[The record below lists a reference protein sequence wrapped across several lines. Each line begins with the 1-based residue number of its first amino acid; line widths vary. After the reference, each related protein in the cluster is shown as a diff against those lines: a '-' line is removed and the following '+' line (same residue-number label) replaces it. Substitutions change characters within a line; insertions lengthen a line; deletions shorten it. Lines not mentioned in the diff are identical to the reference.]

1 MSDKSFSIARR
12 SLQVLAAA
20 SLTALVTVL
29 IAVVLTQSALPGQ
42 FTDPGAVVRWG
53 TPIVKLIMNFSMAI
67 TIGTLVFSAFAANPE
82 QQRRLQPLASWSA
95 AIWLLSA
102 AIYFVMTYL
111 SAAGITISY
120 GPEFSQGLWLFASEI
135 ELGVLLAW
143 NIGFAFVASLSTIM
157 FPSGRM
163 IAVNAAIAIAGLYP
177 LAESGHASSD
187 IGHAVAVNSMLMH
200 LVGISVWVGGL
211 VALYS
216 IYFDDSQKRLVLVKR
231 YSTLALFA
239 FILVAVSGLTGGFIR
254 LYQPSDLL
262 TNYGLLLLAKAAI
275 LVLLG
280 LFGVWHRLRLIRSIE
295 TGSKSFI
302 RIVGVEVAVMGVALG
317 LATALARTAPPIN
330 PKQFEA
336 LTPAQIL
343 TGDLLPPELT
353 ELSWGTVWDFDI
365 LWLTV
370 SLLAIALYLNGVRI
384 LHSRGDKWPVS
395 RTLSWVAGM
404 LVLLY
409 VTNGAPNAYQEYLFS
424 VHMVGHMILSM
435 LIPVLLV
442 PGAPITLL
450 SRAQAPR
457 TDGSKGLREWAL
469 WAVHTPYAWLIS
481 HPVFAGLNFALSLVM
496 FYYTPLFRWATE
508 QHLGHQWMIV
518 HFLITGYLFV
528 QSLMG
533 VDPQPHK
540 PPFPVKLML
549 LIGTM
554 AFHAFFGLGLMNEK
568 SLLLAD
574 WFGSM
579 GRTWGDDPLADQAI
593 GGAFAWGVGEI
604 PTLIITLVVVYQW
617 SQSDVRERRRLDR
630 ASDRGGNQ
638 DVEDYNKMLEERAK
652 RQDKRR

>member
-1 MSDKSFSIARR
+1 MTASVARR
-12 SLQVLAAA
+12 SLAALAIAA
-20 SLTALVTVL
+20 LTALVTLL
-29 IAVVLTQSALPGQ
+29 IALVLTGSTQPGQ
-42 FTDPGAVVRWG
+42 FSDPGAVVRWG
-53 TPIVKLIMNFSMAI
+53 TPIVKLIMNFSMAL
-67 TIGTLVFSAFAANPE
+67 TIGALAFSAFAANPE
-82 QQRRLQPLASWSA
+82 QQKRLQPIASWAA

-102 AIYFVMTYL
+102 ASYFVMTYL

-120 GPEFSQGLWLFASEI
+120 GPEFSSGLWLFATEI

-143 NIGFAFVASLSTIM
+143 NLAFAFILSLSTIM

-163 IAVNAAIAIAGLYP
+163 IAVNTALGIAGLYP

-187 IGHAVAVNSMLMH
+187 IGHAIAVNSMLMH

-211 VALYS
+211 IALFA
-216 IYFDDSQKRLVLVKR
+216 IYFDEPDQRSVLVKR

-239 FILVAVSGLTGGFIR
+239 FILVAISGLTGGFIR
-254 LYQPSDLL
+254 LYQPTDLL
-262 TNYGLLLLAKAAI
+262 SDYGLLLITKAAV
-275 LVLLG
+275 LVVLG
-280 LFGVWHRLRLIRSIE
+280 LFGAWHRLKLIRSIE
-295 TGSKSFI
+295 SGSSSFI
-302 RIVGVEVAVMGVALG
+302 RIVGVEIAIMGIALA

-330 PKQFEA
+330 PAQFEA

-343 TGDLLPPELT
+343 TGDPLPPELT
-353 ELSWGTVWDFDI
+353 DLAWVTVWDVDI

-370 SLLAIALYLNGVRI
+370 SLLGIALYLNGVRI
-384 LHSRGDKWPVS
+384 LRARGDKWPVA

-409 VTNGAPNAYQEYLFS
+409 VTSGAPNAYQEYLFS
-424 VHMVGHMILSM
+424 VHMVGHMMLSM
-435 LIPVLLV
+435 LVPVLLV
-442 PGAPITLL
+442 PGAPVTLL
-450 SRAQAPR
+450 SRAQTPR
-457 TDGSKGLREWAL
+457 TDGSKGLREWVL

-481 HPVFAGLNFALSLVM
+481 HPLFAGLNFALSLVM

-508 QHLGHQWMIV
+508 EHLGHQWMIV
-518 HFLITGYLFV
+518 HFVITGYLFV

-540 PPFPVKLML
+540 PAFPVKLML

-554 AFHAFFGLGLMNEK
+554 AFHAFFGLGLMNEQ

-579 GRTWGDDPLADQAI
+579 GRTWGDDPLADQAV

-604 PTLIITLVVVYQW
+604 PTIIITLIVVYQW

-630 ASDRGGNQ
+630 ASDRAGNQ
-638 DVEDYNKMLEERAK
+638 DVEDYNKMLEELAK
-652 RQDKRR
+652 RQDRRR

>member
-1 MSDKSFSIARR
+1 MTATVARR
-12 SLQVLAAA
+12 SLVGVAIA
-20 SLTALVTVL
+20 SLSALITLL
-29 IAVVLTQSALPGQ
+29 IALLLTGSTAPGQ
-42 FTDPGAVVRWG
+42 FSDPGAIVRWG
-53 TPIVKLIMNFSMAI
+53 TPMVKLIMNFSMAI
-67 TIGTLVFSAFAANPE
+67 AIGSLAFSAFAANPA
-82 QQRRLQPLASWSA
+82 QQKRLQPISSWAA

-102 AIYFVMTYL
+102 ASYFVMTYL

-120 GPEFSQGLWLFASEI
+120 GPEFSSGLWLFATEI

-143 NIGFAFVASLSTIM
+143 NLVIAFVLSLSTIM

-163 IAVNAAIAIAGLYP
+163 IAVNTALGMAGLYP

-187 IGHAVAVNSMLMH
+187 IGHSIAVNSMLLH

-211 VALYS
+211 VALFA
-216 IYFDDSQKRLVLVKR
+216 IYFDEPEKRSVLVKR

-239 FILVAVSGLTGGFIR
+239 FILVAISGLTGGFIR

-262 TNYGLLLLAKAAI
+262 TSYGLLLITKAAV

-280 LFGVWHRLRLIRSIE
+280 LFGVWHRLKLIRGIE
-295 TGSKSFI
+295 SGSSSFI
-302 RIVGVEVAVMGVALG
+302 RIVGVEIAIMGIALA

-330 PKQFEA
+330 PAQFEA

-343 TGDLLPPELT
+343 TGDPLPPELT
-353 ELSWGTVWDFDI
+353 EAAWLTVWDVDI
-365 LWLTV
+365 LWLTF
-370 SLLAIALYLNGVRI
+370 SLLGIAVYLNGVRI
-384 LHSRGDKWPVS
+384 LTARGDKWPVA

-435 LIPVLLV
+435 LVPVLLV
-442 PGAPITLL
+442 PGAPVTLL

-457 TDGSKGLREWAL
+457 TDGSKGLREWVL

-481 HPVFAGLNFALSLVM
+481 HPLFAGLNFALSLVM

-540 PPFPVKLML
+540 PAFPVKLML

-554 AFHAFFGLGLMNEK
+554 AFHAFFGLGLMNEQ

-579 GRTWGDDPLADQAI
+579 GRTWGDTPLADQAV

-630 ASDRGGNQ
+630 ASDRAGNQ
-638 DVEDYNKMLEERAK
+638 DVEDYNKMLEELSK
-652 RQDKRR
+652 RQDRRP